1 MLEKQFKT
9 KAFEQIELIK
19 ATPDATNEEKQA
31 AIAKVNSEL
40 AKAQEQINSEHT
52 TQRVNDA
59 KTNAVSTI
67 GQITAQPIEKQAA
80 RDAINQKQMNKLHP
94 SMLIITLQM
103 KKSRS

>member
-1 MLEKQFKT
+1 M
-9 KAFEQIELIK
+9 
-19 ATPDATNEEKQA
+19 
-31 AIAKVNSEL
+31 NSEL

-67 GQITAQPIEKQAA
+67 GQITAQPIENKQPEMPL
-80 RDAINQKQMNKLHP
+80 IKKQMNKLHP

-103 KKSRS
+103 KKKQLILE

>member
-1 MLEKQFKT
+1 M
-9 KAFEQIELIK
+9 
-19 ATPDATNEEKQA
+19 
-31 AIAKVNSEL
+31 NSEL

-67 GQITAQPIEKQAA
+67 GQITQPIENKQPEMPL
-80 RDAINQKQMNKLHP
+80 IKKQMNKLHP

>member
-1 MLEKQFKT
+1 M
-9 KAFEQIELIK
+9 
-19 ATPDATNEEKQA
+19 
-31 AIAKVNSEL
+31 NSEL

-59 KTNAVSTI
+59 KTNASTI
-67 GQITAQPIEKQAA
+67 GQITAQPIENKQPEMPL
-80 RDAINQKQMNKLHP
+80 IKKQMNKLHP